1 MMKEWVLL
9 YNSNHST
16 SGLKRAIK
24 DKSNLGKDYL
34 TILIE
39 TYHGSYH
46 TVTASYFDDEGE
58 ELYMLD
64 HPSANFTLDDVKRY
78 AVLRVF

>member
-1 MMKEWVLL
+1 MINNWILL
-9 YNSNHST
+9 CNSNYST
-16 SGLKRAIK
+16 SGLKRTIK
-24 DKSNLGKDYL
+24 EKSGLGKDYL

-39 TYHGSYH
+39 TYHGGYH

-64 HPSANFTLDDVKRY
+64 HSSVNFTLDEVKRY